1 MTNSRT
7 KGRAGEQEVCRILRD
22 ELGIEVHRNWQ
33 EQAFHGGVDILGI
46 EGWAIEVKRAKE
58 YRNDWWIQA
67 AQQGIKKAFRTK
79 NPDEKAVLIYR
90 LDRQDWK
97 ARMCLCAIHNYDI
110 HGQVEMD
117 LKTWIS
123 IVRESI

>member
-33 EQAFHGGVDILGI
+33 EQSFHGGVDILGI

-58 YRNDWWIQA
+58 YRNEWWLQA
-67 AQQGIKKAFRTK
+67 ASQAKK
-79 NPDEKAVLIYR
+79 DKAVLIYR

-97 ARMCLCAIHNYDI
+97 ARICLCAIHDSGL

-123 IVRESI
+123 IVRESM